1 MLCDC
6 YQYAKRHSWIGKPF
20 REGGRLGDFGVWRVN
35 ESEVRRRLTIWV
47 CAFLTRSVCTF
58 DVDACIRDWRYRC
71 FGGLRH
77 MMRRFR
83 SGNTCCEYR
92 ETHGCL
98 LLLLLLLYSTLDHIY
113 S

>member
-1 MLCDC
+1 M
-6 YQYAKRHSWIGKPF
+6 
-20 REGGRLGDFGVWRVN
+20 RVR
-35 ESEVRRRLTIWV
+35 VRRRLTIWV

-58 DVDACIRDWRYRC
+58 DVDACIRAWRYRC

-92 ETHGCL
+92 DTRLPVVIIITITLFHSRSHLFLESRSSL
-98 LLLLLLLYSTLDHIY
+98 LCGEANACNSCP
-113 S
+113 